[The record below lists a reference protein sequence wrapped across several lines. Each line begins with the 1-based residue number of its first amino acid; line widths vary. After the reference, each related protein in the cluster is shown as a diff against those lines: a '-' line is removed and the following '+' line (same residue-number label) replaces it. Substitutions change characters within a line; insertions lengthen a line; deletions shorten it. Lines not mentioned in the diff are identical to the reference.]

1 MSTGDIMNGESHVRA
16 VRHVSTMEKIKK
28 LMLITFAFLA
38 GSSIMVGV
46 IGLFI
51 LFKLQPDSI
60 FVISEMLNS
69 LGWWVLILLLIP
81 IITLFVTYIVG
92 PLLTQRAFYRDV
104 ELREESTDVKDQ
116 LILLEEQVQNLIHTV
131 EVGKQTVELGNEAA
145 ESSNVASNENR
156 NAVGKLRD
164 EVRALTNSATKS
176 NDVVNTL
183 ETRTNQFE
191 GKIVD
196 FINQVD
202 LLETT
207 RDELS
212 KDRRGILQ
220 DELTPVK
227 NNIISLRKEN
237 VQLHKSVMERIH
249 GVEQE
254 NANLNEFMI
263 NIMRG
268 VVSAFNTY
276 EEQQEKAKS
285 DE

>member
-1 MSTGDIMNGESHVRA
+1 MNGESHVRA

-28 LMLITFAFLA
+28 LMLITFAFLT
-38 GSSIMVGV
+38 GSLIMVGV
-46 IGLFI
+46 VGMFV

-60 FVISEMLNS
+60 FVISDMVNS
-69 LGWWVLILLLIP
+69 LGWWMLLLLLIP
-81 IITLFVTYIVG
+81 IVSLFVTYVAG
-92 PLLTQRAFYRDV
+92 PLLTQKAFYRDI

-116 LILLEEQVQNLIHTV
+116 LILLEEQVQNLLHAV
-131 EVGKQTVELGNEAA
+131 EIGKQTIEMGNEATENSNIA
-145 ESSNVASNENR
+145 SSENK

-164 EVRALTNSATKS
+164 EIRALSNSVTKS
-176 NDVVNTL
+176 NETVNTL
-183 ETRTNQFE
+183 EARTNQFDV
-191 GKIVD
+191 KVLD
-196 FINQVD
+196 FTNQVD

-207 RDELS
+207 RDELG

-254 NANLNEFMI
+254 NANLNNFMV

-276 EEQQEKAKS
+276 EEEQEKMK
-285 DE
+285 DEE

>member
-1 MSTGDIMNGESHVRA
+1 MNRESHVRT

-28 LMLITFAFLA
+28 LMLITFVFLA
-38 GSSIMVGV
+38 GSLIMVGV
-46 IGLFI
+46 IGLLI
-51 LFKLQPDSI
+51 LFKLRPDSI
-60 FVISEMLNS
+60 TIISDLLNS
-69 LGWWVLILLLIP
+69 LGWWILLLPLIP
-81 IITLFVTYIVG
+81 IVSLFVTYFVG
-92 PLLTQRAFYRDV
+92 PLLTQRAFYRDI
-104 ELREESTDVKDQ
+104 ELREESVDVKDQ
-116 LILLEEQVQNLIHTV
+116 LILLEEQVQTLIQAV
-131 EVGKQTVELGNEAA
+131 EIGNQTIEKGNEAA
-145 ESSNVASNENR
+145 ENSNVASSENK

-164 EVRALTNSATKS
+164 EVRALSNSVTKS
-176 NDVVNTL
+176 NETVNTL
-183 ETRTNQFE
+183 EARTNQFDT
-191 GKIVD
+191 KIVD
-196 FINQVD
+196 FTNQVD
-202 LLETT
+202 LLATT

-268 VVSAFNTY
+268 VVSAFKTY
-276 EEQQEKAKS
+276 EEQQEKVKG
-285 DE
+285 EE

>member
-1 MSTGDIMNGESHVRA
+1 MNGESHVRA

-28 LMLITFAFLA
+28 LMLITFAFLT
-38 GSSIMVGV
+38 GSLIMVGV
-46 IGLFI
+46 VGLFV

-60 FVISEMLNS
+60 FILSDMLNS
-69 LGWWVLILLLIP
+69 LGWWILLLLLIP
-81 IITLFVTYIVG
+81 IVSLFVTYIVG
-92 PLLTQRAFYRDV
+92 PLLTQRAFYRDL

-116 LILLEEQVQNLIHTV
+116 LILLEEQVQNLIRAV
-131 EVGKQTVELGNEAA
+131 DVGKQIIETGNKATEN
-145 ESSNVASNENR
+145 SNVASSENK

-164 EVRALTNSATKS
+164 EIRALSNSVTKS
-176 NDVVNTL
+176 NETVNTL
-183 ETRTNQFE
+183 EMRTNQFDT
-191 GKIVD
+191 KIVD
-196 FINQVD
+196 FTNQVD

-237 VQLHKSVMERIH
+237 VQLHKSVMERIN

-254 NANLNEFMI
+254 NANLNEFMV

-268 VVSAFNTY
+268 VVSAFKTY
-276 EEQQEKAKS
+276 EEQQGKKMSE
-285 DE
+285 E